1 MSPLTLWPQEP
12 TMRTRR
18 IFAAIAVV
26 VIGCSDTTP
35 TDPQLGLTSGPK
47 LLSCPSA
54 TPLTGTFVADP
65 LLGGSLSLA
74 GTSVTI
80 PPGGVSLPTLF
91 VLTIPASPYMEI
103 EVHADGLTSF
113 IFNQPATI
121 SIDYSRC
128 GHPRSDKRSLQA
140 WYLDSVTKALLENMN
155 GTDDRVAERVTFTTG
170 HLSGYGVAY

>member
-1 MSPLTLWPQEP
+1 
-12 TMRTRR
+12 MRTRR

-47 LLSCPSA
+47 LISCPNA

-65 LLGGSLSLA
+65 LLGGFFSLA

-128 GHPRSDKRSLQA
+128 GHPKSDRPSLQA
-140 WYLDSVTKALLENMN
+140 WYLDSVNKNLLENMN
-155 GTDDRVAERVTFTTG
+155 GTDDKVAERVTFTTG

>member
-1 MSPLTLWPQEP
+1 
-12 TMRTRR
+12 MRTRLL
-18 IFAAIAVV
+18 FAAIAVV
-26 VIGCSDTTP
+26 IMGCSDTTL
-35 TDPQLGLTSGPK
+35 TAPQLGLSAEPK
-47 LLSCPSA
+47 LLACPNA

-80 PPGGVSLPTLF
+80 PAGAVSLPTLF

-103 EVHADGLTSF
+103 EVHADGLASF

-128 GHPRSDKRSLQA
+128 GHPLADRRSLQA

-155 GTDDRVAERVTFTTG
+155 AIDDKNSQRVTFTTG